1 MAQFNPE
8 NAQSPPPGDGS
19 GRASPEARHLSAPI
33 GPGAASGD
41 SVGDASVLD
50 RVQIEV
56 LARACLQGQGAAR
69 EVILAWQRQG
79 HTLEDIY
86 LHGITPCARLLGD
99 WWCSDRLDFAMTT
112 IGAAHL
118 QQLLHDFSAEFLQE
132 SPQQRHGQSLLLMTE
147 PGAQHSM
154 GMFMLSEFFK
164 RAGWLVT
171 VAVPQDVAEFK
182 RLFLSDWFDAVG
194 ISVSTDRHIQTLAQL
209 LPALREA
216 SDNLNMQV
224 FVGGPMAY
232 VAPEALRGLA
242 ARIVAEDA
250 LATVANVTHHLP
262 LSPTRA
268 TSHDN

>member
-8 NAQSPPPGDGS
+8 TAQSPPPGDGS
-19 GRASPEARHLSAPI
+19 GRAQPASHQLHPPTGFRGAP
-33 GPGAASGD
+33 GD
-41 SVGDASVLD
+41 RPGDASALD
-50 RVQIEV
+50 PGQIQR
-56 LARACLQGQGAAR
+56 LAQACLQGLDPAR
-69 EVILAWQRQG
+69 EVVFDWQRQG
-79 HTLEDIY
+79 HSLEDIY

-112 IGAAHL
+112 IGSSRL

-132 SPQQRHGQSLLLMTE
+132 SPQQRNGQSLLLMTE

-164 RAGWLVT
+164 RAGWMVT
-171 VAVPQDVAEFK
+171 VAVPQDVVEFK

-194 ISVSTDRHIQTLAQL
+194 ISVSTDRHLQTLTTL
-209 LPALREA
+209 LPQLREA

-224 FVGGPMAY
+224 FVGGPMAFA
-232 VAPEALRGLA
+232 APESLKGLA

-250 LATVANVTHHLP
+250 LATVASVMQGLQLTP
-262 LSPTRA
+262 VKPV
-268 TSHDN
+268 